1 MPKVSIIVPVYNV
14 EKYIER
20 CVKSILEQDYD
31 NLEVIFVDDCSPDH
45 SVDIIK
51 CVVQNYPKRIDQ
63 VSIIQHKK
71 NQGVSVARN
80 TGLDNMTGD
89 FFTVVDAD
97 DYLMPK
103 AISRLV
109 AKQEEEDYD
118 MVSGIYNMD
127 YGDRTQKLWD
137 KDIKTVDEL
146 LKCCCGG
153 GYHNNVARIIRTKLI
168 FDNNIR
174 YPKGI
179 KIGEDWIFFTEL
191 LMHVRSMAQI
201 EHVVY
206 YYDFSNQGSA
216 MHQVMKG
223 TDSNEWLLADC
234 FALCK
239 IIEIVKE
246 RGSDFVLEAE
256 RFLMKRIEEGLMSA
270 TSLKK
275 KDIFNSYLK
284 YIPYIRDVRN
294 ERCSLINTLSV
305 KGYPNFIAYQVYTFA
320 GTIKQNIK
328 KMIGQG
334 TISSLFKNKGNV
346 LHE

>member
-1 MPKVSIIVPVYNV
+1 MRISVIVPVYKA

-20 CVKSILEQDYD
+20 CTHSILSQDYED
-31 NLEVIFVDDCSPDH
+31 IEVVFIDDCSPDESMNVIMKVAKSYPH
-45 SVDIIK
+45 RKNQIK
-51 CVVQNYPKRIDQ
+51 LIRHN
-63 VSIIQHKK
+63 K

-80 TGLDNMTGD
+80 TGLDNMTGV

-97 DYLMPK
+97 DYLIPK

-118 MVSGIYNMD
+118 MVSGIYEMD
-127 YGDRTQKLWD
+127 YGDRTQKFWD
-137 KDIKTVDEL
+137 KDITTVDEL
-146 LKCCCGG
+146 LKCCCSG

-168 FDNNIR
+168 SDNNIR

-206 YYDFSNQGSA
+206 YYDFTNQGSA
-216 MHQVMKG
+216 MHQVVKG
-223 TDSNEWLLADC
+223 ANSNEWLLADC

-256 RFLMKRIEEGLMSA
+256 RCMMKRIEEGLMSA
-270 TSLKK
+270 TYLKEEG
-275 KDIFNSYLK
+275 IFNSYLK
-284 YIPYIRDVRN
+284 YIPYIREVRN
-294 ERCSLINTLSV
+294 EKCSLINTLSV
-305 KGYPNFIAYQVYTFA
+305 KGYPNYVAYRLYTFA

-328 KMIGQG
+328 QLIGLG
-334 TISSLFKNKGNV
+334 TVSSIF
-346 LHE
+346 